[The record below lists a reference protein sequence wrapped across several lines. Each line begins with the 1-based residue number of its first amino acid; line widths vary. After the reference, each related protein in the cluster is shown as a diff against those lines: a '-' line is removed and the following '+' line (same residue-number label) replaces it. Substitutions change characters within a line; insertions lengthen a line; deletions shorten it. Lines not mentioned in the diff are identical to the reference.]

1 MNVELVRVDNAF
13 HFEATGASGHPVQI
27 DAAQNIGGNN
37 MGSRPMELL
46 LMGLGGCTAIDV
58 ILILQKQRQQIQDLK
73 ISLTGERVKIEGTEM
88 TPFRTINIHFTL
100 EGELDANKV
109 KRAIVLS
116 MEKYCSATAQF
127 QESAKITHTAT
138 VNGVNLD

>member
-1 MNVELVRVDNAF
+1 
-13 HFEATGASGHPVQI
+13 
-27 DAAQNIGGNN
+27 
-37 MGSRPMELL
+37 
-46 LMGLGGCTAIDV
+46 MGLGGCTAIDV